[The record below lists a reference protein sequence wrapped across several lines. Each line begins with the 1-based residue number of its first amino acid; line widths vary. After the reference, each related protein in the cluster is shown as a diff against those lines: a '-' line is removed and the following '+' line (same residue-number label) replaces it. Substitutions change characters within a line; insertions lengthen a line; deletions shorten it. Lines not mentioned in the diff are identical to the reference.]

1 VVLYSL
7 YGINFLLKRRLLMI
21 NLENHLGTI
30 SISDNYFANLV
41 GNAASS
47 CFGVVSMSDLSLTGG
62 IISRVRKDEPINRG
76 VRIRTVDGRLVID
89 MHIIVSYGV
98 NISAIVKSII
108 HKVRYTVEEATG
120 LDVAKVNV
128 YVDRIAE

>member
-1 VVLYSL
+1 MIFPVWYKFKS
-7 YGINFLLKRRLLMI
+7 KRRMLMI

-30 SISDNYFANLV
+30 SISDNYLANLV
-41 GNAASS
+41 GSAASS
-47 CFGVVSMSDLSLTGG
+47 CFGVVSMSDLSVTGG
-62 IISRVRKDEPINRG
+62 IISKVRRDDPINRG

-120 LDVAKVNV
+120 LDVQKVNV
-128 YVDRIAE
+128 YVDKIAE

>member
-1 VVLYSL
+1 
-7 YGINFLLKRRLLMI
+7 MI

-30 SISDNYFANLV
+30 SISDGYFANLV

-47 CFGVVSMSDLSLTGG
+47 CFGVVSMSDLSVTGG
-62 IISRVRKDEPINRG
+62 IISKVRREDPINRG

-128 YVDRIAE
+128 YVDKIAE

>member
-1 VVLYSL
+1 
-7 YGINFLLKRRLLMI
+7 MI

-30 SISDNYFANLV
+30 SITDNYFANLV
-41 GNAASS
+41 GSAASS
-47 CFGVVSMSDLSLTGG
+47 CFGVVSMSDLSVTGG
-62 IISRVRKDEPINRG
+62 IISKVRRDDPINRG

-120 LDVAKVNV
+120 LDVQKVNV
-128 YVDRIAE
+128 YVDKIAE

>member
-1 VVLYSL
+1 MVLYSL

-128 YVDRIAE
+128 YVDKIAE

>member
-1 VVLYSL
+1 MIYHVWYEFWV
-7 YGINFLLKRRLLMI
+7 KRRMLMI

-30 SISDNYFANLV
+30 SISDSYFANLV

-47 CFGVVSMSDLSLTGG
+47 CFGVVSMSDLSVTGG
-62 IISRVRKDEPINRG
+62 IISRVKKDDPINRG

-120 LDVAKVNV
+120 LDVQKVNV
-128 YVDRIAE
+128 YVDKIAE

>member
-1 VVLYSL
+1 MIFHIWYEFWV
-7 YGINFLLKRRLLMI
+7 KRRMLMI

-30 SISDNYFANLV
+30 SISDSYFANLV

-47 CFGVVSMSDLSLTGG
+47 CFGVVSMSDLSVTGG
-62 IISRVRKDEPINRG
+62 IISRVKKDDPINRG
-76 VRIRTVDGRLVID
+76 VRIRTVDGKLVID

-120 LDVAKVNV
+120 LDVQKVNV
-128 YVDRIAE
+128 YVDKIAE